1 MFQRIGLFC
10 QLICVAPPLL
20 LWQCLRH
27 PIKALLW
34 FATLKEGFVLL
45 RITLLLSTIALTL
58 WVIGKP
64 LSGVWAVVSG
74 SLAVSIY
81 YVMFTKTSVQTAVAM
96 HAQCPFPM
104 SPYLWNLWCRL
115 FFPAADQPA
124 PQPYG
129 IPPMQT
135 DHVRFHE
142 PIMRPFSVA
151 EAKAA
156 LPDHL
161 KALID
166 G

>member
-10 QLICVAPPLL
+10 QLLCVAPPLL

-27 PIKALLW
+27 PIKAFLW

-45 RITLLLSTIALTL
+45 RITLLLSAIILTL
-58 WVIGKP
+58 WVMGQQLP
-64 LSGVWAVVSG
+64 GVWTVVSG
-74 SLAVSIY
+74 SLAVSVY
-81 YVMFTKTSVQTAVAM
+81 YVMFTKTSVQTAMIM

-115 FFPAADQPA
+115 SLPAAAQPA
-124 PQPYG
+124 SQSYG
-129 IPPMQT
+129 IPPMRT
-135 DHVRFHE
+135 DNVRFHE